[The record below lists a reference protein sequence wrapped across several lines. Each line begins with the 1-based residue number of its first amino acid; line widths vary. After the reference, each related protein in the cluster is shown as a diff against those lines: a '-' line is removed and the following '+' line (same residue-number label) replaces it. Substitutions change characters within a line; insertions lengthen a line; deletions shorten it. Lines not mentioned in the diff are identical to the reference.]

1 MGGREHPEYKTLRK
15 KILNFPVLRML
26 SLAASAF
33 RREQIRKWSPSAS
46 LLFYFSFFFFQEE
59 RPCVTFHVILL
70 IFIIGD
76 LDHLYLFF
84 YSLSTY
90 IVFSGLKYSTLMRNV
105 SAQMYAVSS

>member
-1 MGGREHPEYKTLRK
+1 M
-15 KILNFPVLRML
+15 
-26 SLAASAF
+26 
-33 RREQIRKWSPSAS
+33 
-46 LLFYFSFFFFQEE
+46 
-59 RPCVTFHVILL
+59 FHVILL